1 MAIIIEDPELGNYYK
16 GLIPYV
22 ESMSVSLDIETN
34 IYSLECDKTYN
45 HEQYIGLFYGYPGSM
60 DSDGKFIP
68 GINHAN
74 GIIFIGKNDN
84 IEVVDGIIKKG
95 LIKESEIESEIE
107 ESKIESE
114 IEESG
119 IKSGIES
126 GIEKK
131 LPKNLNSSY
140 GRKIVPQCTFVE
152 CGINFNSELMIHR
165 EGSYSSN
172 KIYGMF
178 SGTPGEFYYDNKI
191 KGYNRI
197 YGNEYSIGTII
208 MYGRFNF
215 KYNYDK
221 GKISSIIF
229 NNSNSLKYKQL
240 LESINF

>member
-1 MAIIIEDPELGNYYK
+1 MSIIIEDPELGNYYK

-45 HEQYIGLFYGYPGSM
+45 HEQYIGSFYGYPGSM
-60 DSDGKFIP
+60 DLDGKLIP

-74 GIIFIGKNDN
+74 GIIYIGKNYN
-84 IEVVDGIIKKG
+84 IEVLDGIIKKG
-95 LIKESEIESEIE
+95 LIKESGI

-114 IEESG
+114 IKSEIEESR
-119 IKSGIES
+119 
-126 GIEKK
+126 IEKN
-131 LPKNLNSSY
+131 LLKNLNSSY

-152 CGINFNSELMIHR
+152 CGINSNSELMIHR
-165 EGSYSSN
+165 VDSYSSN

-197 YGNEYSIGTII
+197 YGNEHSIGTII

-221 GKISSIIF
+221 GKISSI
-229 NNSNSLKYKQL
+229 
-240 LESINF
+240 NF

>member
-34 IYSLECDKTYN
+34 TYSLECDKTYN
-45 HEQYIGLFYGYPGSM
+45 HEQYIGLFYGYPGYM

-74 GIIFIGKNDN
+74 GIIYIGKNDN

-95 LIKESEIESEIE
+95 LNK
-107 ESKIESE
+107 
-114 IEESG
+114 
-119 IKSGIES
+119 ES
-126 GIEKK
+126 GIEKN

-140 GRKIVPQCTFVE
+140 GHKIIPQCTFVE

-165 EGSYSSN
+165 ADSYSSN

-191 KGYNRI
+191 KRYNRI
-197 YGNEYSIGTII
+197 YGNEHSIGTII

-229 NNSNSLKYKQL
+229 NSNSLKYKQL